1 MQSSLKTSL
10 AEDFFVNES
19 ARLDRFQGLRSQA
32 RRLLLEWQLTP
43 EIRFQVVANGDRE
56 RSEKESKLK
65 LVCAVTESLIFVGLV
80 AATSVCGFE
89 APRNEVG
96 IKLRGVKVG
105 S

>member
-1 MQSSLKTSL
+1 MAEDSSLDNQS
-10 AEDFFVNES
+10 
-19 ARLDRFQGLRSQA
+19 RRDRFQGLRSQA
-32 RRLLLEWQLTP
+32 RRLCWGWQLTP

-56 RSEKESKLK
+56 GSEKESKLK
-65 LVCAVTESLIFVGLV
+65 LVCAVTESLIFVIAGLV

-105 S
+105 SQFFYHR